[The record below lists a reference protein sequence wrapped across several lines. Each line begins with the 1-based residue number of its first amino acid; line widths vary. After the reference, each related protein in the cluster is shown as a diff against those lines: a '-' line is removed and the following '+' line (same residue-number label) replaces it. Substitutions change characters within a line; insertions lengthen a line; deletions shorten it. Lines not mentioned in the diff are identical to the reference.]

1 MKFWKWFALF
11 SFVLLIA
18 FSGLAFSEVKT
29 ITIKAWTVGP
39 DDPSITRKINLE
51 KAGERLNK
59 YLETVGAD
67 VRVKVEATFNTTS
80 WSDYKRNN
88 LLALQ
93 SKDPNKIADIIVTG
107 HDDIGPYAT
116 AGYIIPVDKYI
127 KKYPE
132 TYKDFFPSLWDSVKF
147 KGQLWGVPQDTE
159 CRLVWI
165 RKDLLR
171 KMGWSD
177 DKINALY
184 GKVERGEFT
193 LYDLRDLAKEM
204 VSKGVVEKGNAIWHR
219 PTPGFDWYQFIF
231 AFGGR
236 IYDYN
241 TGKLVV
247 SKGAVLKMLKYL
259 QSLVK
264 EGLTPEGMTQ
274 TAWRD
279 IHTAWTSGKV
289 GIFLT
294 GGSWNWK
301 EWQAAPYNLK
311 EEDMFKN
318 IGWFPIPSG
327 IKGGK
332 PVSVSHPVVHLIT
345 KASKHPDLAMLIV
358 TLASSVDLNANH
370 ALGSGHLAIRESELA
385 YAPYAKNVY
394 VREVSK
400 ILKYSRFAPN
410 HEKAPLYMQTLFEAI
425 GGVES
430 GSVTPEDALKFWIER
445 LKNALGDDLQVE
457 E

>member
-1 MKFWKWFALF
+1 MRYVKWVVLF
-11 SFVLLIA
+11 SFLFLVM

-59 YLETVGAD
+59 YLEAVGAD
-67 VRVKVEATFNTTS
+67 IRVKVEATFDTTN
-80 WSDYKRNN
+80 WSDYKKSN
-88 LLALQ
+88 LLAFQ
-93 SKDPNKIADIIVTG
+93 SNDPNKIADIIVTG
-107 HDDIGPYAT
+107 HEDIGPYAT
-116 AGYIIPVDKYI
+116 AGYIIPIDKYI

-132 TYKDFFPSLWDSVKF
+132 VYNDFFPSLWNSVKF
-147 KGQLWGVPQDTE
+147 KDQIWGVPQDTE
-159 CRLVWI
+159 CRLVWF

-171 KMGWSD
+171 KMGWSE
-177 DKINALY
+177 DKIDALY
-184 GKVERGEFT
+184 GQVERGEFT
-193 LYDLRDLAKEM
+193 LDDLKALAKEM
-204 VSKGVVEKGNAIWHR
+204 VDKGVVEKGNAIWHR

-231 AFGGR
+231 AYGGR
-236 IYDYN
+236 IYDYK

-247 SKGAVLKMLKYL
+247 SKGAVLKMLKFL
-259 QSLVK
+259 KSLVE

-279 IHTAWTSGKV
+279 IHSSWTSGKV

-301 EWQAAPYNLK
+301 EWQSAPYNLK

-332 PVSVSHPVVHLIT
+332 PVSVSHPVVHLIS
-345 KASKHPDLAMLIV
+345 KASRHPDLAMLIV
-358 TLASSVDLNANH
+358 TLASSVDLNVDH
-370 ALGSGHLAIRESELA
+370 ALGSGHLAIRQSELC
-385 YAPYAKNVY
+385 YGEYREAKY
-394 VREVSK
+394 TREVSK
-400 ILKYSRFAPN
+400 ILKYSHFAPN
-410 HEKAPLYMQTLFEAI
+410 DEKAPLYMQTLFEAV

-445 LKNALGDDLQVE
+445 LKNALGDRLLVE